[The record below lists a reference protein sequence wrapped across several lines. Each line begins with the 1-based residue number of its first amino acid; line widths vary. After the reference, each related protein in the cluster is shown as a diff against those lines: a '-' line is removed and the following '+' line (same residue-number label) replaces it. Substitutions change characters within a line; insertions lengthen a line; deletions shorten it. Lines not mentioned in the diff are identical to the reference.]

1 MDFLKLHKEQ
11 ISDAR
16 SLIEVRYEIL
26 SKRNLNKFTAGNEF
40 INKDHKLY
48 RDSYFTFFHKYSVTC
63 YLHQRKS
70 KTFNLELYHKFVN
83 YQSKFYII
91 EKKII
96 GNNGF
101 LIFYI
106 RNLNNDSLIKVKA
119 AYVSY
124 LVSYNSYQYII
135 DNRLTNLN
143 NFNTKDIIKV
153 LKKNNKRKASNQM
166 KKNIKIFYTKQIIK
180 NVKNSETLEV
190 EKVETSKDISLKNFV
205 SQEIAKPIM
214 QDYSIKDY
222 NDIHDY
228 NLEFTTS
235 VKNNIDKL
243 FSVNTALYSF
253 LNINFVSSDKLDKE
267 KLSEFLLTLNNS
279 ESLIDFLKIIIN
291 LIPIKLKFDTF
302 TKNMKTQITEQGS
315 SVASEVSESI
325 DLTF

>member
-1 MDFLKLHKEQ
+1 M
-11 ISDAR
+11 
-16 SLIEVRYEIL
+16 
-26 SKRNLNKFTAGNEF
+26 
-40 INKDHKLY
+40 
-48 RDSYFTFFHKYSVTC
+48 
-63 YLHQRKS
+63 
-70 KTFNLELYHKFVN
+70 ELYHKFVN